1 MLHIRGLDSLVSS
14 RTYTIFGVIMFQA
27 FRLLVLCFA
36 TLLGQFP
43 SFAQTYPAKPI
54 RLIVPFPPGAGTD
67 ALARAIS
74 ARLTE
79 NLGQPVIVENHP
91 GAGATLGTDIVA
103 KAAPDG
109 YTMLLATT
117 SHAIN
122 PSIYAK
128 LPFDTLKDFSTV
140 TEVATVPT
148 VLLVHPTVPANT
160 LAEFIALAKANPGAY
175 SMSSS
180 GSGTIFHLAGELFKN
195 MAGIDFVHVP
205 YSGGGPAMY
214 ALVGG
219 HVNLLFET
227 TLTALP
233 QLKAG
238 KVKALAA
245 GSPQRIPSL
254 PDLPTFAESGFP
266 SFAAENWY
274 GIYVPAKTPRSIVVK
289 LNKEIVKV
297 LQTQAMR
304 DNFGAQGVQL
314 VGNTPEEHETF
325 LKAEIAKW
333 SRIAKIAH
341 AKAD

>member
-1 MLHIRGLDSLVSS
+1 ML
-14 RTYTIFGVIMFQA
+14 QA
-27 FRLLVLCFA
+27 IRLLILCVVP
-36 TLLGQFP
+36 LLLQLP
-43 SFAQTYPAKPI
+43 AFAQSFPVKPI

-74 ARLTE
+74 VRLAE
-79 NLGQPVIVENHP
+79 NLGQPVIVENRP

-109 YTMLLATT
+109 YTLLLSTT

-128 LPFDTLKDFSTV
+128 LPFDTLKDFATV
-140 TEVATVPT
+140 TEVATAPT
-148 VLLVHPTVPANT
+148 LLLIHPKVPANT
-160 LAEFIALAKANPGAY
+160 LAEFVALAKATPGAY

-180 GSGTIFHLAGELFKN
+180 GTGTIFHLAGELFKN

-205 YSGGGPAMY
+205 YGGGGPAMY
-214 ALVGG
+214 ALVSGQ
-219 HVNLLFET
+219 VNLLFET
-227 TLTALP
+227 TVTALP

-254 PDLPTFAESGFP
+254 PDLPTLAESGFP
-266 SFAAENWY
+266 DFAAENWY
-274 GIYVPAKTPRSIVVK
+274 GIYVPAKTPKSIVVK
-289 LNKEIVKV
+289 LNTEIVKV
-297 LQTQAMR
+297 LNAKAMR
-304 DNFGAQGVQL
+304 DNFSAQGVQL
-314 VGNTPEEHETF
+314 IGNTPEEHEIF
-325 LKAEIAKW
+325 LKAEMAKW
-333 SRIAKIAH
+333 SRIAKISN

>member
-1 MLHIRGLDSLVSS
+1 ML
-14 RTYTIFGVIMFQA
+14 QA
-27 FRLLVLCFA
+27 IRLLILCVVP
-36 TLLGQFP
+36 LLLQLP
-43 SFAQTYPAKPI
+43 AFAQSFPVKPI

-74 ARLTE
+74 VRLAE
-79 NLGQPVIVENHP
+79 NLGQPVIVENRP

-109 YTMLLATT
+109 YTMLLSTT

-128 LPFDTLKDFSTV
+128 LPFDTLKDFATV
-140 TEVATVPT
+140 TEVATAPT
-148 VLLVHPTVPANT
+148 ILLIHPKVPANN
-160 LAEFIALAKANPGAY
+160 LAEFVALARATPGAY

-180 GSGTIFHLAGELFKN
+180 GTGTIFHLAGELFKN

-205 YSGGGPAMY
+205 YGGGGPAMY
-214 ALVGG
+214 ALVSGQ
-219 HVNLLFET
+219 VNLLFET
-227 TLTALP
+227 TVTALP

-254 PDLPTFAESGFP
+254 PDLPTLAESGFP
-266 SFAAENWY
+266 DFAAENWY
-274 GIYVPAKTPRSIVVK
+274 GIYVPAKTPKSIVVK
-289 LNKEIVKV
+289 LNTEIVKV
-297 LQTQAMR
+297 LNAKAMR
-304 DNFGAQGVQL
+304 DNFSAQGVQL
-314 VGNTPEEHETF
+314 IGNTPEEHEIF
-325 LKAEIAKW
+325 LKAEMAKW
-333 SRIAKIAH
+333 SRIAKISN

>member
-1 MLHIRGLDSLVSS
+1 ML
-14 RTYTIFGVIMFQA
+14 QA
-27 FRLLVLCFA
+27 IRLLILCVVP
-36 TLLGQFP
+36 LLLQVP
-43 SFAQTYPAKPI
+43 AFAQSFPVKPI

-74 ARLTE
+74 VRLAE
-79 NLGQPVIVENHP
+79 NLGQPVIVENRP

-109 YTMLLATT
+109 YTMLLSTT

-128 LPFDTLKDFSTV
+128 LPFDTLKDFATV
-140 TEVATVPT
+140 TEVATAPT
-148 VLLVHPTVPANT
+148 ILLIHPKVPANN
-160 LAEFIALAKANPGAY
+160 LAEFVALARATPGAY

-180 GSGTIFHLAGELFKN
+180 GTGTIFHLAGELFKN

-205 YSGGGPAMY
+205 YGGGGPAMY
-214 ALVGG
+214 ALVSGQ
-219 HVNLLFET
+219 VNLLFET
-227 TLTALP
+227 TVTALP

-245 GSPQRIPSL
+245 GSPERIPSL
-254 PDLPTFAESGFP
+254 PDLPTLAESGFP
-266 SFAAENWY
+266 DFAAENWY

-289 LNKEIVKV
+289 LNTEIVKV
-297 LQTQAMR
+297 LHTKAMR
-304 DNFGAQGVQL
+304 DNFSAQGVQL
-314 VGNTPEEHETF
+314 IGNTPEEHEIF
-325 LKAEIAKW
+325 LKAEMAKW
-333 SRIAKIAH
+333 SRIAKISN